1 MTLNRGVVAMCAA
14 QACAQI
20 GAFSVAALLPTLIS
34 AWSLS
39 NTEAGWISGIYY
51 AAYTIVVPLLSSLTD
66 RVDPKRVYLGSVA
79 LTAVAFAGFA
89 WVSTGFWSALV
100 FRALMGAGWA
110 GSYHA
115 GAQGVERPDRG
126 PAAVPSR
133 CRARGG
139 GRRERGALVR
149 HRRRRQ
155 RLARLAMGIGSR
167 RAGRRARI
175 RAGAGRPAGPTP
187 SGGPRSARRTAGL
200 PTGPS
205 QPVGARL
212 FDRVLRAHVGDVC
225 AARLGRHISDVR
237 GRPDL
242 QRLDAAGA
250 RHRRQ
255 RHGPRRR
262 VGERLGQ
269 RAVHSIRPPPFHPR
283 DDAHLRGVCGGDRF
297 QCSAA
302 VRRRGRT
309 RSPVRGAHL
318 VGLIVAD
325 SGERRQRR
333 AWPAWCDAGGPL
345 DAWLRRRFPRSAGA
359 RRDARSPRRRER
371 VGLGGG
377 IRPRHRGPAA
387 GSAGVRV
394 VAPGRSRRR
403 SFDGSCHSRRAAT
416 ESSLTS
422 ARTAQCGAIIPWDAF
437 TAKVA
442 RDRRR
447 RGVDLHGPNRYG
459 VQWLRRDGGHVR
471 SAMRHRGSD
480 GCRS

>member
-1 MTLNRGVVAMCAA
+1 MSCGRWPRRRARPPDSSLGRAPRAMTLSRGAVAMCAA

-20 GAFSVAALLPTLIS
+20 GAFSVAALLPALSS

-51 AAYTIVVPLLSSLTD
+51 AAYTVVVPLLSSLTD

-89 WVSTGFWSALV
+89 WVSAGFWSALV
-100 FRALMGAGWA
+100 FRELLGAGWA

-139 GRRERGALVR
+139 GRCERGAPVR

-242 QRLDAAGA
+242 QRLDATGA
-250 RHRRQ
+250 RDRRQ
-255 RHGPRRR
+255 R
-262 VGERLGQ
+262 L
-269 RAVHSIRPPPFHPR
+269 RPPPFHPR
-283 DDAHLRGVCGGDRF
+283 DDPHLRGVGGGDRF

-302 VRRRGRT
+302 VRRCGRSRT
-309 RSPVRGAHL
+309 AVRGADL
-318 VGLIVAD
+318 VGLVVAD
-325 SGERRQRR
+325 SG
-333 AWPAWCDAGGPL
+333 
-345 DAWLRRRFPRSAGA
+345 
-359 RRDARSPRRRER
+359 
-371 VGLGGG
+371 
-377 IRPRHRGPAA
+377 
-387 GSAGVRV
+387 
-394 VAPGRSRRR
+394 
-403 SFDGSCHSRRAAT
+403 
-416 ESSLTS
+416 
-422 ARTAQCGAIIPWDAF
+422 
-437 TAKVA
+437 
-442 RDRRR
+442 
-447 RGVDLHGPNRYG
+447 
-459 VQWLRRDGGHVR
+459 
-471 SAMRHRGSD
+471 
-480 GCRS
+480 